1 MNLSGLRRSDVA
13 NENPLLKETTADS
26 LPGARPNR
34 LANFAW
40 LESTGYRDGVLL
52 LGGTSIVDF
61 RMRVA
66 QSELRQDLLPSFWST
81 CGLLIDGNVLMTAR
95 VDAITSSSARV
106 ERNGLEAVT
115 LDAQSR
121 YGDASLYPNI
131 AILQFTDNHALIK
144 EHVARIGQE
153 RNIVDLLAQ
162 IVAWLGYCWAVGG
175 SSNPLMHGHGIPSA
189 TLVERAHGLAG
200 IDLSPGLPSAS
211 SCPEAIWQA
220 ARWWYKAYDP
230 IEPSIPQG
238 SKETS
243 FTPRGAYL
251 IRQPAA
257 AAAGIRDDIQGDQI
271 VRTTRG
277 DELIEGLRGRDV
289 TSKPASA
296 PETGQSLDEEGARA
310 TPPAPD
316 ELT

>member
-13 NENPLLKETTADS
+13 RENPLLEETDASTLTLSSD
-26 LPGARPNR
+26 RP
-34 LANFAW
+34 ANFAW

-61 RMRVA
+61 RLRVA

-81 CGLLIDGNVLMTAR
+81 CGLLIDGQVLMTAR
-95 VDAITSSSARV
+95 VDAISNSSARV
-106 ERNGLEAVT
+106 ERNGLEAVA
-115 LDAQSR
+115 LDANAC
-121 YGDASLYPNI
+121 YGDPALYPNI
-131 AILQFTDNHALIK
+131 AILQFTDDHATIR

-175 SSNPLMHGHGIPSA
+175 SSNPLTHGHGIPSA
-189 TLVERAHGLAG
+189 TLVERAHALAG

-220 ARWWYKAYDP
+220 ARWWYQAYDP
-230 IEPSIPQG
+230 IEPSG
-238 SKETS
+238 KSKASEAA

-257 AAAGIRDDIQGDQI
+257 AAAGIRDDIQGEQI
-271 VRTTRG
+271 VRSSRS
-277 DELIEGLRGRDV
+277 DELIEGLRRREPESTTRAKKGRR
-289 TSKPASA
+289 PAKK
-296 PETGQSLDEEGARA
+296 
-310 TPPAPD
+310 
-316 ELT
+316 

>member
-1 MNLSGLRRSDVA
+1 MNLSGLRRSDVT
-13 NENPLLKETTADS
+13 NGNPLLTETSADAAPS
-26 LPGARPNR
+26 GEM
-34 LANFAW
+34 ANFAW
-40 LESTGYRDGVLL
+40 LEATGYRDGVLL

-81 CGLLIDGNVLMTAR
+81 CGLLIDGKLLMTAR
-95 VDAITSSSARV
+95 VDAISNSSARV
-106 ERNGLEAVT
+106 ERNGLEAVP
-115 LDAQSR
+115 LDADSH
-121 YGDASLYPNI
+121 YGDPTLYPNM
-131 AILQFTDNHALIK
+131 AILQFTKDHAAIR

-162 IVAWLGYCWAVGG
+162 VVAWLGYCWAVGNSG
-175 SSNPLMHGHGIPSA
+175 NPLLHGHGIPSA

-230 IEPSIPQG
+230 VEPSASTKSESAPF
-238 SKETS
+238 K
-243 FTPRGAYL
+243 PRGAYL

-257 AAAGIRDDIQGDQI
+257 AAAGIRDDVQGDQI
-271 VRTTRG
+271 VRSSRS
-277 DELIEGLRGRDV
+277 DALIEGLRRRESPQPKSKSAKSATGRRA
-289 TSKPASA
+289 PAKKK
-296 PETGQSLDEEGARA
+296 
-310 TPPAPD
+310 
-316 ELT
+316 

>member
-13 NENPLLKETTADS
+13 RENPLLKEIGAPTQGTAE
-26 LPGARPNR
+26 RT
-34 LANFAW
+34 ANFSW
-40 LESTGYRDGVLL
+40 LDSTGYRDGVLL

-81 CGLLIDGNVLMTAR
+81 CGLLIDGKVLMTAR
-95 VDAITSSSARV
+95 VDAISNSSARV

-115 LDAQSR
+115 LDGESR
-121 YGDASLYPNI
+121 YGDPSLYPNI
-131 AILQFTDNHALIK
+131 AILQFTDDHAAIR

-153 RNIVDLLAQ
+153 RNIVDLLSQ

-175 SSNPLMHGHGIPSA
+175 SGNPLMQGHGIPSA

-220 ARWWYKAYDP
+220 ARWWYEAYDAV
-230 IEPSIPQG
+230 ETA
-238 SKETS
+238 SKS
-243 FTPRGAYL
+243 KQKDSAFSPRGAYL

-257 AAAGIRDDIQGDQI
+257 AAAGIRDDVQGEQI
-271 VRTTRG
+271 VRSSRG
-277 DELIEGLRGRDV
+277 DELIEGLRRKEPEGFAR
-289 TSKPASA
+289 TKGKKSRRSA
-296 PETGQSLDEEGARA
+296 KK
-310 TPPAPD
+310 
-316 ELT
+316 

>member
-13 NENPLLKETTADS
+13 HENPLLKEIVAPTQVA
-26 LPGARPNR
+26 PERA
-34 LANFAW
+34 ANFAW

-81 CGLLIDGNVLMTAR
+81 CGLLIDGKVLMTAR
-95 VDAITSSSARV
+95 VDAISNSSARV
-106 ERNGLEAVT
+106 ERNGLEAVA
-115 LDAQSR
+115 LDAESS
-121 YGDASLYPNI
+121 YGDPALYPNI
-131 AILQFTDNHALIK
+131 AILQFTDEHAAIR

-162 IVAWLGYCWAVGG
+162 VVAWLGYCWAVGG

-189 TLVERAHGLAG
+189 SLVERAHGLAG

-220 ARWWYKAYDP
+220 ARWWYEAYDGV
-230 IEPSIPQG
+230 EPS
-238 SKETS
+238 SKSKKEAA

-257 AAAGIRDDIQGDQI
+257 AAAGIRDDIQGEQI
-271 VRTTRG
+271 VRTSRG
-277 DELIEGLRGRDV
+277 DELIEGLRRREPES
-289 TSKPASA
+289 TAPTRAKKARPAA
-296 PETGQSLDEEGARA
+296 KK
-310 TPPAPD
+310 
-316 ELT
+316 

>member
-1 MNLSGLRRSDVA
+1 MNLSGLRRSDVVR
-13 NENPLLKETTADS
+13 ENPLLEEVAAPTSVASD
-26 LPGARPNR
+26 RP
-34 LANFAW
+34 ANFAW

-81 CGLLIDGNVLMTAR
+81 CGLLIDGQVLMTAR
-95 VDAITSSSARV
+95 VDAISNSSARV
-106 ERNGLEAVT
+106 ERNGLEAVM
-115 LDAQSR
+115 LDAGSR
-121 YGDASLYPNI
+121 YGDAALFPNI
-131 AILQFTDNHALIK
+131 AILQFTDDHAAIK

-189 TLVERAHGLAG
+189 SLVERAHALAG

-220 ARWWYKAYDP
+220 ARWWYEAY
-230 IEPSIPQG
+230 ESVEG
-238 SKETS
+238 LSKQEAS
-243 FTPRGAYL
+243 FSPRGAYL

-257 AAAGIRDDIQGDQI
+257 AAAGIRDDIQGEQI
-271 VRTTRG
+271 VRSSRG
-277 DELIEGLRGRDV
+277 DELIEGLRRR
-289 TSKPASA
+289 SPAKKSRR
-296 PETGQSLDEEGARA
+296 SVKK
-310 TPPAPD
+310 
-316 ELT
+316 

>member
-13 NENPLLKETTADS
+13 SGNPLLVETAADS
-26 LPGARPNR
+26 APAGAT
-34 LANFAW
+34 ANFEW

-81 CGLLIDGNVLMTAR
+81 CGLLIDGKVLMTAR
-95 VDAITSSSARV
+95 VDAISDSSARV
-106 ERNGLEAVT
+106 ERNGLEEVT
-115 LDAQSR
+115 LDGRSR
-121 YGDASLYPNI
+121 YGNPMFYPNI
-131 AILQFTDNHALIK
+131 AILQFTDAHAAIK
-144 EHVARIGQE
+144 QHVARIGQE

-162 IVAWLGYCWAVGG
+162 VVAWLGYCWAVGG
-175 SSNPLMHGHGIPSA
+175 SGNPLMQGHGIPSA

-230 IEPSIPQG
+230 DEPSASSSVQQAA
-238 SKETS
+238 

-257 AAAGIRDDIQGDQI
+257 AAAGIRDDVQDDQI
-271 VRTTRG
+271 VRTERG
-277 DELIEGLRGRDV
+277 DELFEKLRRAGSDSSQPR
-289 TSKPASA
+289 TASKR
-296 PETGQSLDEEGARA
+296 RA
-310 TPPAPD
+310 PPAKKK
-316 ELT
+316 

>member
-13 NENPLLKETTADS
+13 SGNPQLTETPSDAA
-26 LPGARPNR
+26 PQGEV
-34 LANFAW
+34 ANFAW
-40 LESTGYRDGVLL
+40 LGSTGYRDGVVL

-81 CGLLIDGNVLMTAR
+81 CGLLIDGDVLMTAR
-95 VDAITSSSARV
+95 VDAISNSSARV
-106 ERNGLEAVT
+106 ERNGLEAVK
-115 LDAQSR
+115 LDAKSR
-121 YGDASLYPNI
+121 YGDSNFYPNI
-131 AILQFTDNHALIK
+131 AVLQFTEAHAAIR

-162 IVAWLGYCWAVGG
+162 IVAWLGYCWAVGDRG
-175 SSNPLMHGHGIPSA
+175 NPLMQGHGIPSA
-189 TLVERAHGLAG
+189 TLLERAHGLAG

-220 ARWWYKAYDP
+220 ARWWYEAYDRA
-230 IEPSIPQG
+230 EPS
-238 SKETS
+238 SKS

-257 AAAGIRDDIQGDQI
+257 AALGIRDDVQGDQI
-271 VRTTRG
+271 VGTTRG
-277 DELIEGLRGRDV
+277 DDLFEDLRRRTEV
-289 TSKPASA
+289 ESPQ
-296 PETGQSLDEEGARA
+296 PRPTGKRGARA
-310 TPPAPD
+310 KKK
-316 ELT
+316 

>member
-13 NENPLLKETTADS
+13 RENPLLKETAAPAQAGN
-26 LPGARPNR
+26 L
-34 LANFAW
+34 AW
-40 LESTGYRDGVLL
+40 LESSGYRDGVLL

-81 CGLLIDGNVLMTAR
+81 CGLLIDGKVLMTAR
-95 VDAITSSSARV
+95 VDAISNSSARV

-115 LDAQSR
+115 LDAGAR
-121 YGDASLYPNI
+121 YADPALYPNI
-131 AILQFTDNHALIK
+131 GILQFTDDHAAIR

-220 ARWWYKAYDP
+220 ARWWYEAYDAV
-230 IEPSIPQG
+230 ESS
-238 SKETS
+238 SKS
-243 FTPRGAYL
+243 KKDDAFTPRGAYL

-257 AAAGIRDDIQGDQI
+257 AAAGIRDDIEGEQI
-271 VRTTRG
+271 VRSSRG
-277 DELIEGLRGRDV
+277 DELIEGLRRRE
-289 TSKPASA
+289 PAM
-296 PETGQSLDEEGARA
+296 
-310 TPPAPD
+310 PAKKRRRS
-316 ELT
+316 EKK

>member
-13 NENPLLKETTADS
+13 RENPLLKEVSAPMQES
-26 LPGARPNR
+26 AGLPG
-34 LANFAW
+34 NFSW

-81 CGLLIDGNVLMTAR
+81 CGLLIDGKVLMTAR
-95 VDAITSSSARV
+95 VDAISNSSARV
-106 ERNGLEAVT
+106 ERNGLEAVA
-115 LDAQSR
+115 LNAESH
-121 YGDASLYPNI
+121 YGDPSLYPNI
-131 AILQFTDNHALIK
+131 AILQFTEDYAAIREN
-144 EHVARIGQE
+144 VARIGQE

-162 IVAWLGYCWAVGG
+162 IVAWLGYCWAIGG
-175 SSNPLMHGHGIPSA
+175 SSNPLTHGHGIPSA

-220 ARWWYKAYDP
+220 ARWWYESYDAV
-230 IEPSIPQG
+230 EAS
-238 SKETS
+238 SKSKQEAA

-257 AAAGIRDDIQGDQI
+257 AAAGIRDDIQGEQI
-271 VRTTRG
+271 VRSSRG
-277 DELIEGLRGRDV
+277 DELIEGLRRREPEG
-289 TSKPASA
+289 SA
-296 PETGQSLDEEGARA
+296 RREKKSRRSTKK
-310 TPPAPD
+310 
-316 ELT
+316 

>member
-13 NENPLLKETTADS
+13 SGNPLLKETPADAA
-26 LPGARPNR
+26 PA
-34 LANFAW
+34 ANFTW
-40 LESTGYRDGVLL
+40 LSSTGYRDGVLL

-81 CGLLIDGNVLMTAR
+81 CGLLIDGEVLMTAR
-95 VDAITSSSARV
+95 VDAISDSSARV
-106 ERNGLEAVT
+106 ERNGLEAVQ

-121 YGDASLYPNI
+121 YGDSMFYPNI
-131 AILQFTDNHALIK
+131 AILQFTDDHASIR

-162 IVAWLGYCWAVGG
+162 IVAWLGYCWAVGDRG
-175 SSNPLMHGHGIPSA
+175 NPLMQGHGIPSA
-189 TLVERAHGLAG
+189 TLLERAYGLAS

-230 IEPSIPQG
+230 VDPTTKSA
-238 SKETS
+238 

-251 IRQPAA
+251 VRQPAA
-257 AAAGIRDDIQGDQI
+257 AALGIRDDVQGDQI
-271 VRTTRG
+271 VGTTRS
-277 DELIEGLRGRDV
+277 DELFEGLRQRGSAESLPSRS
-289 TSKPASA
+289 TAKRRASA
-296 PETGQSLDEEGARA
+296 KKK
-310 TPPAPD
+310 
-316 ELT
+316 

>member
-13 NENPLLKETTADS
+13 SENPRLKETDADS
-26 LPGARPNR
+26 VPRYDGDEP
-34 LANFAW
+34 ANFAW
-40 LESTGYRDGVLL
+40 LQATGYRDGVLL

-66 QSELRQDLLPSFWST
+66 QSELRQDLLPSFWSA
-81 CGLLIDGNVLMTAR
+81 CGLLIDGKVLMTAR
-95 VDAITSSSARV
+95 VDAISNSSARV
-106 ERNGLEAVT
+106 ERNGLEAVP
-115 LDAQSR
+115 LDATCG
-121 YGDASLYPNI
+121 YGDPALYPNI
-131 AILQFTDNHALIK
+131 AILQFTDNHAAIK

-175 SSNPLMHGHGIPSA
+175 SGNPLMQGHGIPSA

-220 ARWWYKAYDP
+220 VRWWYQAYEP
-230 IEPSIPQG
+230 VEPS
-238 SKETS
+238 SKSKSPPAT
-243 FTPRGAYL
+243 FIPRGAYL

-257 AAAGIRDDIQGDQI
+257 AAAGIRDDVQGEQI
-271 VRTTRG
+271 VRTTRE
-277 DELIEGLRGRDV
+277 DQLFTDLRRRSGAD
-289 TSKPASA
+289 TSPAQPRKPHKRAS
-296 PETGQSLDEEGARA
+296 RA
-310 TPPAPD
+310 TKK
-316 ELT
+316 

>member
-1 MNLSGLRRSDVA
+1 MNLSGLRRSGVA
-13 NENPLLKETTADS
+13 RENPLLEEKAAPAGVASGE
-26 LPGARPNR
+26 P
-34 LANFAW
+34 ANFAW
-40 LESTGYRDGVLL
+40 LASSGYRDGVLL

-81 CGLLIDGNVLMTAR
+81 CGLLMDGQVLMTAR
-95 VDAITSSSARV
+95 VDAISNSSARV
-106 ERNGLEAVT
+106 ERNGLEAVI
-115 LDAQSR
+115 LDAGSP

-131 AILQFTDNHALIK
+131 AILQFTNDFAAIREN
-144 EHVARIGQE
+144 VARIGQE

-175 SSNPLMHGHGIPSA
+175 SSNPLMQGHGIPSA

-200 IDLSPGLPSAS
+200 IDLSPGLPSAA

-220 ARWWYKAYDP
+220 ARWWYEAYDA
-230 IEPSIPQG
+230 IEPA
-238 SKETS
+238 KKDA

-257 AAAGIRDDIQGDQI
+257 AAAGIRDDVRGEQI
-271 VRTTRG
+271 VRSSRG
-277 DELIEGLRGRDV
+277 DALIEGLRRKEPEG
-289 TSKPASA
+289 PARRRKKS
-296 PETGQSLDEEGARA
+296 R
-310 TPPAPD
+310 PAKS
-316 ELT
+316 

>member
-13 NENPLLKETTADS
+13 RENPLLKEMAAPAQVAAERT
-26 LPGARPNR
+26 
-34 LANFAW
+34 ANFTW
-40 LESTGYRDGVLL
+40 LDATGYRDGVLL

-81 CGLLIDGNVLMTAR
+81 CGLLIDGKVLMTAR
-95 VDAITSSSARV
+95 VDAISNSSARV

-115 LDAQSR
+115 LDAESR
-121 YGDASLYPNI
+121 YGDPSLYPNI
-131 AILQFTDNHALIK
+131 AILQFTDDHALIR

-162 IVAWLGYCWAVGG
+162 IVSWLSYCWAVGG

-189 TLVERAHGLAG
+189 SLVERAHGLAG

-220 ARWWYKAYDP
+220 ARWWYEAYDGV
-230 IEPSIPQG
+230 EPSTK
-238 SKETS
+238 SKQEDA

-257 AAAGIRDDIQGDQI
+257 AAAGIRDDIQGEQI
-271 VRTTRG
+271 MRTSRG
-277 DELIEGLRGRDV
+277 DELIEGLRRREPGDSAGPRAR
-289 TSKPASA
+289 KARRPAKK
-296 PETGQSLDEEGARA
+296 
-310 TPPAPD
+310 
-316 ELT
+316 

>member
-13 NENPLLKETTADS
+13 RENPLLKEIAAPTQ
-26 LPGARPNR
+26 GASERT
-34 LANFAW
+34 ANFVW
-40 LESTGYRDGVLL
+40 LESAGYRDGVLL

-81 CGLLIDGNVLMTAR
+81 CGLLIDGKVLMTAR
-95 VDAITSSSARV
+95 VDAISNSSARV

-115 LDAQSR
+115 LDGESR
-121 YGDASLYPNI
+121 YGDPSLYPNI
-131 AILQFTDNHALIK
+131 AILQFTDDHAAIR

-153 RNIVDLLAQ
+153 RNIVDLLSQ

-175 SSNPLMHGHGIPSA
+175 SGNPLMQGHGIPSA

-220 ARWWYKAYDP
+220 ARWWYEAYDAV
-230 IEPSIPQG
+230 ESA
-238 SKETS
+238 SKS
-243 FTPRGAYL
+243 KQKDGAFTPRGAYL

-257 AAAGIRDDIQGDQI
+257 AAAGIRDDVQGEQI
-271 VRTTRG
+271 VRSSRG
-277 DELIEGLRGRDV
+277 DELIEGLRRREPEAKKGRR
-289 TSKPASA
+289 SA
-296 PETGQSLDEEGARA
+296 KK
-310 TPPAPD
+310 
-316 ELT
+316 

>member
-1 MNLSGLRRSDVA
+1 MNLSGLRRSDVVSG
-13 NENPLLKETTADS
+13 NPLLKETPAEAAAD
-26 LPGARPNR
+26 GE

-40 LESTGYRDGVLL
+40 LESAGYRDGVLL

-81 CGLLIDGNVLMTAR
+81 CGLLIDGEMMMTAR
-95 VDAITSSSARV
+95 VDAISDSSARV
-106 ERNGLEAVT
+106 ERNGLEGVA
-115 LDAQSR
+115 LDAASR
-121 YGDASLYPNI
+121 YGNPMFYPNI
-131 AILQFTDNHALIK
+131 AILQFTDDHAAIK

-153 RNIVDLLAQ
+153 RNIVDLLGQ
-162 IVAWLGYCWAVGG
+162 VVAWLGYCWAVGG
-175 SSNPLMHGHGIPSA
+175 SGNPLMQGHGIPSA
-189 TLVERAHGLAG
+189 TLLERAHGLAG

-230 IEPSIPQG
+230 VEPSPPSASRQ
-238 SKETS
+238 TA

-257 AAAGIRDDIQGDQI
+257 AAAGIRDDVEGDQI
-271 VRTTRG
+271 VRSDRG
-277 DELIEGLRGRDV
+277 DALIENLRRRGGTESPPPRS
-289 TSKPASA
+289 TSKRRAPAKKK
-296 PETGQSLDEEGARA
+296 
-310 TPPAPD
+310 
-316 ELT
+316 

>member
-13 NENPLLKETTADS
+13 SENPLLKETDAHSPQLSADK
-26 LPGARPNR
+26 R
-34 LANFAW
+34 ANFAW
-40 LESTGYRDGVLL
+40 LKSTNYRDGVLL

-81 CGLLIDGNVLMTAR
+81 CGLLIDGEVLMTAR

-106 ERNGLEAVT
+106 ERNGLEAVRLT
-115 LDAQSR
+115 DSPA
-121 YGDASLYPNI
+121 YGDPAKYPNI
-131 AILQFTDNHALIK
+131 AILQFTDDHAAIK

-175 SSNPLMHGHGIPSA
+175 STNPLMQGHGIPSA
-189 TLVERAHGLAG
+189 TLLERAYGLAG

-220 ARWWYKAYDP
+220 ARWWYKAYEP
-230 IEPSIPQG
+230 IEPSTPSDTQ
-238 SKETS
+238 SPTA

-257 AAAGIRDDIQGDQI
+257 AAAGIRDDVEDHQI
-271 VRTTRG
+271 VRTTRA
-277 DELIEGLRGRDV
+277 DKMFSDLRKG
-289 TSKPASA
+289 TTKPSSR
-296 PETGQSLDEEGARA
+296 GKKR
-310 TPPAPD
+310 
-316 ELT
+316 

>member
-13 NENPLLKETTADS
+13 SENPLLKETDASASPLTTD
-26 LPGARPNR
+26 RR
-34 LANFAW
+34 ANFAW
-40 LESTGYRDGVLL
+40 LKATDYRDGVLL

-81 CGLLIDGNVLMTAR
+81 CGLLIDGELLMTAR
-95 VDAITSSSARV
+95 VDAITSTSARV
-106 ERNGLEAVT
+106 ERNGLEAVR
-115 LDAQSR
+115 LNDSPD
-121 YGDASLYPNI
+121 YGDPAKYPNI
-131 AILQFTDNHALIK
+131 AILQFTDNHPAIK

-175 SSNPLMHGHGIPSA
+175 SSNPLMQGHGIPSA

-220 ARWWYKAYDP
+220 ARWWYKAYDS
-230 IEPSIPQG
+230 IEPSMSNESASPAA
-238 SKETS
+238 

-257 AAAGIRDDIQGDQI
+257 AAAGIRDDVEDHQI
-271 VRTTRG
+271 VRTTRA
-277 DELIEGLRGRDV
+277 DKMFSDLRRGPARRPSS
-289 TSKPASA
+289 SKKK
-296 PETGQSLDEEGARA
+296 R
-310 TPPAPD
+310 
-316 ELT
+316 

>member
-13 NENPLLKETTADS
+13 IGNPLLKETPADAVAD
-26 LPGARPNR
+26 GA
-34 LANFAW
+34 LANFEW
-40 LESTGYRDGVLL
+40 LQSTGYRDGVLL
-52 LGGTSIVDF
+52 LGGTAIVDF

-66 QSELRQDLLPSFWST
+66 QSELRHDLLPSFWST
-81 CGLLIDGNVLMTAR
+81 CGLLIDGQTMMTAR
-95 VDAITSSSARV
+95 VDAISDSSARV
-106 ERNGLEAVT
+106 ERNGLEAVA
-115 LDAQSR
+115 LDAASR
-121 YGDASLYPNI
+121 YGSPMFYPNI
-131 AILQFTDNHALIK
+131 AILQFTEDHAAIK

-162 IVAWLGYCWAVGG
+162 VVAWLGYCWAVGG
-175 SSNPLMHGHGIPSA
+175 SGNPLMQGHGIPSA
-189 TLVERAHGLAG
+189 TLLERAHGLAG

-230 IEPSIPQG
+230 VEPSAASTSQ
-238 SKETS
+238 ETA

-257 AAAGIRDDIQGDQI
+257 AAIGIRDDMQRDQI

-277 DELIEGLRGRDV
+277 DALIEGLRRRGDTESPPR
-289 TSKPASA
+289 TTGAKRRPAA
-296 PETGQSLDEEGARA
+296 KKK
-310 TPPAPD
+310 
-316 ELT
+316 

>member
-1 MNLSGLRRSDVA
+1 MNLSGLRRSDVVS
-13 NENPLLKETTADS
+13 ENPLLEETSAAALEVSAD
-26 LPGARPNR
+26 RP
-34 LANFAW
+34 ANFGW

-81 CGLLIDGNVLMTAR
+81 CGLLIDGRMLMTAR
-95 VDAITSSSARV
+95 VDAISNSSARV

-115 LDAQSR
+115 LDGESC
-121 YGDASLYPNI
+121 YGDPSLYPNI
-131 AILQFTDNHALIK
+131 AILQFTDDHAAIR

-175 SSNPLMHGHGIPSA
+175 STNPLMHGHGIPSA
-189 TLVERAHGLAG
+189 TLVERAHALAG

-220 ARWWYKAYDP
+220 ARWWYRAYDP
-230 IEPSIPQG
+230 IEPSSR
-238 SKETS
+238 SKQNDAA

-257 AAAGIRDDIQGDQI
+257 AAAGIRDDIQGEQI
-271 VRTTRG
+271 VRSSRG
-277 DELIEGLRGRDV
+277 DELIEGLRRREPQGSA
-289 TSKPASA
+289 TSPGK
-296 PETGQSLDEEGARA
+296 
-310 TPPAPD
+310 
-316 ELT
+316 

>member
-13 NENPLLKETTADS
+13 RENPLLKETDVRS
-26 LPGARPNR
+26 LQLPAGKP
-34 LANFAW
+34 ANFAW
-40 LESTGYRDGVLL
+40 LDSTGYRDGVLL

-61 RMRVA
+61 RMRIA

-81 CGLLIDGNVLMTAR
+81 CGLLIDGQMLMTAR
-95 VDAITSSSARV
+95 VDAIANSSARV
-106 ERNGLEAVT
+106 ERNGLEVVR
-115 LDAQSR
+115 LDDSPS
-121 YGDASLYPNI
+121 YGDPAQYPNI
-131 AILQFTDNHALIK
+131 AILQFTDDHAAIK

-162 IVAWLGYCWAVGG
+162 IVAWLGYCWAVAG
-175 SSNPLMHGHGIPSA
+175 SSNPLMQGHGIPSA

-230 IEPSIPQG
+230 IEPSAS
-238 SKETS
+238 SKGKSQTA

-257 AAAGIRDDIQGDQI
+257 AAAGIRDDVQGDQI
-271 VRTTRG
+271 VRTTRT
-277 DELIEGLRGRDV
+277 DELFSDLRQGTTKP
-289 TSKPASA
+289 TS
-296 PETGQSLDEEGARA
+296 RA
-310 TPPAPD
+310 KKKR
-316 ELT
+316 

>member
-13 NENPLLKETTADS
+13 KENPLLKETDVRS
-26 LPGARPNR
+26 LAPKLSAGKT
-34 LANFAW
+34 ANFAW

-81 CGLLIDGNVLMTAR
+81 CGLLIDGQVLMTAR
-95 VDAITSSSARV
+95 VDAITNSSARV
-106 ERNGLEAVT
+106 ERNGLEAVS
-115 LDAQSR
+115 LDQHSH
-121 YGDASLYPNI
+121 YGDPASYPNI
-131 AILQFTDNHALIK
+131 AILQFTAEHAAIK

-175 SSNPLMHGHGIPSA
+175 SSNPLMQGHGIPSA
-189 TLVERAHGLAG
+189 TLLERAHGLAG

-220 ARWWYKAYDP
+220 ARWWYQAYEP
-230 IEPSIPQG
+230 IEPSQQVA
-238 SKETS
+238 

-257 AAAGIRDDIQGDQI
+257 AAAGIRDDVEGDQI
-271 VRTTRG
+271 VRTTRA
-277 DELIEGLRGRDV
+277 DAMFSELR
-289 TSKPASA
+289 KPQRA
-296 PETGQSLDEEGARA
+296 ARKKKK
-310 TPPAPD
+310 
-316 ELT
+316 

>member
-1 MNLSGLRRSDVA
+1 MNLSGLRRSAVA
-13 NENPLLKETTADS
+13 NGNPLLKETAAES
-26 LPGARPNR
+26 LLKLEGDAA
-34 LANFAW
+34 ANFTW

-81 CGLLIDGNVLMTAR
+81 CGLLIDGKTLLTAR
-95 VDAITSSSARV
+95 VDAIRNSSARV
-106 ERNGLEAVT
+106 ERNGLEAVP
-115 LDAQSR
+115 LEVSSA
-121 YGDASLYPNI
+121 YGNPTLYPNI
-131 AILQFTDNHALIK
+131 AILQFTDDHAAIK
-144 EHVARIGQE
+144 DHVARIGQE

-175 SSNPLMHGHGIPSA
+175 SSNPLMQGHGIPSA

-220 ARWWYKAYDP
+220 ARWWYKDY
-230 IEPSIPQG
+230 EPVESSGPQRSG
-238 SKETS
+238 
-243 FTPRGAYL
+243 FTPRGVYL

-257 AAAGIRDDIQGDQI
+257 AAAGIRDDVQGDQI

-277 DELIEGLRGRDV
+277 DELLEGLR
-289 TSKPASA
+289 KPAEAAA
-296 PETGQSLDEEGARA
+296 PQPRSEGKRRAPARKK
-310 TPPAPD
+310 
-316 ELT
+316 

>member
-13 NENPLLKETTADS
+13 RENPLLEEVSAPTQETV
-26 LPGARPNR
+26 GAP
-34 LANFAW
+34 ANFAW

-81 CGLLIDGNVLMTAR
+81 CGLLIDGKVLMTAR
-95 VDAITSSSARV
+95 VDAISNSSARV

-115 LDAQSR
+115 LDAASH
-121 YGDASLYPNI
+121 YGDPALYPNI
-131 AILQFTDNHALIK
+131 AILQFTEDYAAIREN
-144 EHVARIGQE
+144 VARIGQE

-175 SSNPLMHGHGIPSA
+175 SSNPLTHGHGIPSA

-220 ARWWYKAYDP
+220 ARWWYEAYDAV
-230 IEPSIPQG
+230 
-238 SKETS
+238 ETS
-243 FTPRGAYL
+243 SKSKQEGTFTPRGAYL

-257 AAAGIRDDIQGDQI
+257 AAAGIRDDIQGEQI
-271 VRTTRG
+271 VRSSRG
-277 DELIEGLRGRDV
+277 DALIEGLRRRE
-289 TSKPASA
+289 
-296 PETGQSLDEEGARA
+296 PEGSARA
-310 TPPAPD
+310 KGKKARRSKK
-316 ELT
+316 